1 MPLTQYREIFLLL
14 QHRPFFYWILTIGV
28 FVLTAVCWFIFKPTG
43 KHESTIEPQN
53 ITTSIEVPIGRYY
66 QTDGR
71 YHLDMTGTTQMI
83 LPFKNLPKS
92 LSDYDFFVVSGL
104 DSEQSINLFITAQLL
119 VSEQSAPVTFKQK
132 LITHRQSINKLNEP
146 WPSAVKISALAL
158 IVESE
163 ISLGFGPD
171 FNNEVSWQLI
181 QLTDSNQINQ
191 STQLFSELFAFV
203 PLSYSSINIHN
214 GENLF
219 IYKSLLSWL
228 AVWILICTGAFLIIK
243 PAMNHLVMSIALAW
257 FSAGLVYGS
266 NFVQQASFNQQRFAG
281 HDPYLNRIDQG
292 LKDIANRIDK
302 AIKSQSHYSSS
313 NKILIIG
320 GENFNNKRLKFH
332 LLHHNV
338 GIIGRDISQLKDH
351 EYTNDYAV
359 LLPPFNEACEPDS
372 QNTAVTASSV
382 VLKSSQFCLIAL

>member
-28 FVLTAVCWFIFKPTG
+28 FVLTAVCWFLFKPTG

-53 ITTSIEVPIGRYY
+53 ITTSIEAPIGRYY

-191 STQLFSELFAFV
+191 SLQR
-203 PLSYSSINIHN
+203 
-214 GENLF
+214 
-219 IYKSLLSWL
+219 KQ
-228 AVWILICTGAFLIIK
+228 IK
-243 PAMNHLVMSIALAW
+243 QI
-257 FSAGLVYGS
+257 
-266 NFVQQASFNQQRFAG
+266 R
-281 HDPYLNRIDQG
+281 
-292 LKDIANRIDK
+292 
-302 AIKSQSHYSSS
+302 
-313 NKILIIG
+313 
-320 GENFNNKRLKFH
+320 
-332 LLHHNV
+332 
-338 GIIGRDISQLKDH
+338 
-351 EYTNDYAV
+351 
-359 LLPPFNEACEPDS
+359 
-372 QNTAVTASSV
+372 
-382 VLKSSQFCLIAL
+382 